1 MSKEISKRLSYVLRH
16 RPDSIGITLDAAGW
30 VAVDALLAALA
41 GSGTALT
48 RAELQHVVATNDKQR
63 FAFNAD
69 SSMIRAVQGHSMPL
83 TLGHPTVTP
92 PELLYHGTVERFLP
106 AILRDG
112 LKPGGRHDVHLS
124 PDEATAQRVGARRGQ
139 PVILVIRAGDM
150 HRDGHAFQLADNGVW
165 LTPHVPPRYIGN
177 PSPTGR

>member
-30 VAVDALLAALA
+30 VAVD
-41 GSGTALT
+41 
-48 RAELQHVVATNDKQR
+48 ELERVVATNDKQR

-69 SSMIRAVQGHSMPL
+69 GSMIRALQGHSTPV
-83 TLGHPTVTP
+83 TLGHPTAVP

-106 AILRDG
+106 DILRDG
-112 LKPGGRHDVHLS
+112 LKPGARHDVHLS
-124 PDEATAQRVGARRGQ
+124 PDEATARRVGARRGQ

-150 HRDGHAFQLADNGVW
+150 HRDGHAFQIADNGVW
-165 LTPHVPPRYIGN
+165 LTPHVPPRYIGG
-177 PSPTGR
+177 PSEASR